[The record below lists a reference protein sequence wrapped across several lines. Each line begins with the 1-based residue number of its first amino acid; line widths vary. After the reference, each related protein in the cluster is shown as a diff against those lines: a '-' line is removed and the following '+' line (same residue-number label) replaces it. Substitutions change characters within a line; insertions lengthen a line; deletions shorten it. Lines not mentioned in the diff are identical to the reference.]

1 MKPYVRGVAL
11 VLVALIVATGTA
23 SRAAQ
28 DARDQQEQPRFRS
41 GANLVRIDAYVSQ
54 NGEPVGD
61 LTLDDFEVLE
71 DGVRQ
76 RLESFQVIRPRG
88 PAPEATRIEP
98 NTVAESR
105 AIAASADARVFVLFL
120 DVWHVHLEG
129 SYRAQ
134 GPVTNLLE
142 GVIGRDDL
150 IGVMHPEMSAANLTL
165 ARRTTTIDGIMHDNW
180 FWGERQRMVTSD
192 PRELE
197 IQMCYPDT
205 PKSKTEGIAQE
216 MIDRRRE
223 RKTLD
228 AIADLI
234 IHLEGI
240 REERKFV
247 VLLSEGWR
255 LPRRDQR
262 LARTIDD
269 YVPRTDPIS
278 IGPDGRL
285 TTAARMG
292 QQSYD
297 ACERERQQLANE
309 DMELDFRLLLQRA
322 NRANVSFYTVDP
334 RGLSVFDEDLSLR
347 RATHITAD
355 HAMLTARQDSLRE
368 LAVATDGLAVVNT
381 SDVSGAMRR
390 MLADVSMY
398 YLLGYYSTNTKLDG
412 KFRKLSVR
420 VKRPGVD
427 VRARPGYLAPTEA
440 ELAAATATTASAA
453 RTSDMAPV
461 LRRAVESLTTLRGT
475 APVRVQTSA
484 TTGHVW
490 IATELDAS
498 TAKNPEWQQ
507 GGRGRIVIERE
518 KGGGAPI
525 EREIKIEPGQRSVQI
540 VESAAPSFA
549 AGRYLVRLSL
559 TPAGGSLPLQTTTD
573 VVVPEAGMLLSPAGI
588 VLRRGPATGLQY
600 LVTAD
605 GRFQRTERLRF
616 EVPVSVPGA
625 TLAAR
630 ILNRNT
636 QALSV
641 PVTVTERSDD
651 GLQIRLVQAEV
662 MLAPLAQGE
671 YVLEVTAEKDGKKE
685 TAAFAFRVVS

>member
-1 MKPYVRGVAL
+1 MKPHLRGVAL
-11 VLVALIVATGTA
+11 LLVALVVAAGA
-23 SRAAQ
+23 PSRAAQ
-28 DARDQQEQPRFRS
+28 DGRAQQEQPRFRS

-54 NGEPVGD
+54 NGAAVSD

-134 GPVTNLLE
+134 GPVANLLD

-165 ARRTTTIDGIMHDNW
+165 VRRTSSIDAMMRDNW
-180 FWGERQRMVTSD
+180 FWGERQRVVTSD

-197 IQMCYPDT
+197 IQMCYPDI

-247 VLLSEGWR
+247 ILLSEGWR

-262 LARTIDD
+262 LARTIED

-278 IGPDGRL
+278 IGSDGRL
-285 TTAARMG
+285 TTGARTG
-292 QQSYD
+292 EQGYD
-297 ACERERQQLANE
+297 GCERERQQLANE

-334 RGLSVFDEDLSLR
+334 RGLAVFDEDLSLR
-347 RATHITAD
+347 RATNITAD

-390 MLADVSMY
+390 MLADVGMY

-420 VKRPGVD
+420 VKRPGLD

-440 ELAAATATTASAA
+440 ELAAATTATASAA
-453 RTSDMAPV
+453 RSSEMAPA
-461 LRRAVESLTTLRGT
+461 LRRALDSLTTLRGA
-475 APVRVQTSA
+475 APVRVQSSA
-484 TTGHVW
+484 TTGHMWVT
-490 IATELDAS
+490 TELDAA
-498 TAKNPEWQQ
+498 TVKNPEWQQ
-507 GGRGRIVIERE
+507 GGRGRVVIERD

-525 EREIKIEPGQRSVQI
+525 EREIKIEPGRRSVQI
-540 VESAAPSFA
+540 VETATPSFA
-549 AGRYLVRLSL
+549 AGRYVVRLSL
-559 TPAGGSLPLQTTTD
+559 TPAGGSLPLQATTD
-573 VVVPEAGMLLSPAGI
+573 VIVPEAGTLLAPAGI
-588 VLRRGPATGLQY
+588 ALRRGPATGLQY
-600 LVTAD
+600 FVTAD
-605 GRFQRTERLRF
+605 ARFQRTERLRF
-616 EVPVSVPGA
+616 EVPLSVPGA

-630 ILNRNT
+630 VLNRST
-636 QALSV
+636 QALAV

-651 GLQIRLVQAEV
+651 ALQVRLVQAEV

-671 YVLEVTAEKDGKKE
+671 YVLEVTAENDGKKE
-685 TAAFAFRVVS
+685 TAAFGFRVVS